1 MSTSSMSEAI
11 FRVMAKTNHTSGLT
25 CVDETNRRRRAQRW
39 ADKLVESDAVREVVV
54 ETREKDATRC
64 VRMK

>member
-1 MSTSSMSEAI
+1 MATGSMSEAT
-11 FRVMAKTNHTSGLT
+11 FRVMAKTSRTSGLI

-39 ADKLVESDAVREVVV
+39 ADKLVESDAVTEVIV
-54 ETREKDATRC
+54 ETREKDVTRC